1 MRGAD
6 RVPRQ
11 SVLDHRATRHV
22 TPGLQARA
30 AERFDEARSTLACP
44 RCRSPRKHSDDVDT
58 AGHHSAVHVSKNV
71 SQKRRLSWYAR
82 QDSNLRPVGSKSTAH
97 REPWRY
103 AAAPCS
109 P

>member
-30 AERFDEARSTLACP
+30 AERFDETFGVSVPALNVPEREQRSTTLA
-44 RCRSPRKHSDDVDT
+44 SP
-58 AGHHSAVHVSKNV
+58 
-71 SQKRRLSWYAR
+71 LST
-82 QDSNLRPVGSKSTAH
+82 G
-97 REPWRY
+97 
-103 AAAPCS
+103 
-109 P
+109 